1 MIFFSTFQQINV
13 MSTTQHMQNKA
24 GTRVGLAVDEGKLNL
39 KGGKHTWTK
48 IPIVDESDETNSID
62 SWEESD
68 DEEEHVPGGG
78 TPFQDAYEVE
88 QLEEL
93 RKEQAAK
100 EAKLLEQKQ
109 KAEANRQKQL
119 RKTSTPTQNKDEL
132 DFGSYGYI
140 QSLFGFNFN
149 KQMSKCSFYK
159 TAAVTEQKHLT
170 DLLTNIRD
178 MYFDVCDNLKSK
190 LDELVYTGGGE
201 GDMALEN
208 DYISKANK
216 AFKTQLDTMLQST
229 SQQNLLIRWNQSI
242 IEFIEHGEVDN
253 SYPDGPFNG
262 QEETKPQVVNERTQA
277 FNLLEQQKQIDPSL
291 LTCTRVC
298 NEFKT
303 GQKCTHPKCTF
314 AHSFDQ
320 LKPKTCV
327 FGELCNK
334 QHNRAN
340 PCECAHPVDGVLE
353 TKEQVVARLNLVK
366 PLPEFIAPN
375 STVCKPCKPTQP
387 NKSSTLVP
395 AQVSKANRQKDYA
408 SEKTKIVERLAQ
420 MELRSQQRQ
429 QQPHTQQQMTPPVQ
443 QPMQP
448 FQQQMTPPVQ
458 QAMQSFQQQPQTQQ
472 MAQPVQ
478 QQPTWNYQLFG
489 QQPPM
494 QHTMSKSMQQALF
507 RQDPAIMNTPQP
519 VPQPFQQGFQ
529 QPLKDP
535 AIMNTPKPMVQA
547 TQQMTRQNI
556 ECSPQQAIQFIQMMQ
571 QSGMDSS
578 GFNFKIV

>member
-1 MIFFSTFQQINV
+1 
-13 MSTTQHMQNKA
+13 
-24 GTRVGLAVDEGKLNL
+24 
-39 KGGKHTWTK
+39 
-48 IPIVDESDETNSID
+48 
-62 SWEESD
+62 
-68 DEEEHVPGGG
+68 
-78 TPFQDAYEVE
+78 
-88 QLEEL
+88 
-93 RKEQAAK
+93 
-100 EAKLLEQKQ
+100 
-109 KAEANRQKQL
+109 
-119 RKTSTPTQNKDEL
+119 
-132 DFGSYGYI
+132 
-140 QSLFGFNFN
+140 
-149 KQMSKCSFYK
+149 
-159 TAAVTEQKHLT
+159 
-170 DLLTNIRD
+170 
-178 MYFDVCDNLKSK
+178 
-190 LDELVYTGGGE
+190 
-201 GDMALEN
+201 
-208 DYISKANK
+208 
-216 AFKTQLDTMLQST
+216 MLQST

-262 QEETKPQVVNERTQA
+262 QEETKLQVVNERTQA

-291 LTCTRVC
+291 LACTRVC

-314 AHSFDQ
+314 AHSFAQ

-375 STVCKPCKPTQP
+375 LKFANHANQHNQTNHLLWYRSGFKSKPT
-387 NKSSTLVP
+387 KGLCF
-395 AQVSKANRQKDYA
+395 
-408 SEKTKIVERLAQ
+408 EKQRSERLAQ

-478 QQPTWNYQLFG
+478 QQPTGIINCLDN
-489 QQPPM
+489 
-494 QHTMSKSMQQALF
+494 S
-507 RQDPAIMNTPQP
+507 R
-519 VPQPFQQGFQ
+519 
-529 QPLKDP
+529 
-535 AIMNTPKPMVQA
+535 
-547 TQQMTRQNI
+547 
-556 ECSPQQAIQFIQMMQ
+556 
-571 QSGMDSS
+571 
-578 GFNFKIV
+578 